1 MTDVAD
7 TPPARRAS
15 IRFHPQRD
23 RLLAEAHAR
32 PSTPLKAPALACR
45 IAAMSG
51 EAGAE
56 MDRAHMALLC
66 RRFGQ
71 PEPGPGARWSVL
83 DAGGWR
89 LRWERHTEFSTW
101 SFYCPAA
108 QEEASRFAATALSLV
123 PQDWLAALPGEA
135 LAAVHVALVTATP
148 DLRALMAED
157 WVGVSVAG
165 GAAQVHTD
173 FRPGADGFT
182 RFLIVQ
188 PEPDAM
194 LAGRILQQ
202 LFEIETYRLVALL
215 AFPLATEAGQKL
227 ARLEAE
233 AAIAAQQVA
242 GEGGIDAD
250 RTLLTGLA
258 RLAGEA
264 EALAARTSFRF
275 GAARAY
281 HGLVLERIAQLREA
295 RLEGR
300 PTIAEFME
308 RRLAPAMR
316 TCAAVAERQQA
327 VSDRIARTAQML
339 NTRVEVAAE
348 VTNAGL
354 LASMDR
360 RAHLQLR
367 LQETVEGLSVVA
379 IAYYGVGLIGF
390 LLKGME
396 AVWPGFDAAIATAVA
411 APAVALA
418 VWVAIRR
425 MRERLSKESGFPT
438 DKAISFW

>member
-1 MTDVAD
+1 MTEH
-7 TPPARRAS
+7 TPGGMRAS
-15 IRFHPQRD
+15 IRFHPQRN

-51 EAGAE
+51 EGGAE
-56 MDRAHMALLC
+56 MDRAHMAALC

-101 SFYCPAA
+101 TFYRPAEA
-108 QEEASRFAATALSLV
+108 DEASRFGATALSLV

-135 LAAVHVALVTATP
+135 LAAAHVALVGETP
-148 DLRALMAED
+148 EMRTLMADD

-173 FRPGADGFT
+173 FRPGPDGFT

-188 PEPDAM
+188 PEPDAT

-215 AFPLATEAGQKL
+215 AFPLATEVGQEL
-227 ARLEAE
+227 SRLEAE

-242 GEGGIDAD
+242 GEGGIEAD
-250 RTLLTGLA
+250 RALLTGLA

-264 EALAARTSFRF
+264 EALSARTSFRF

-281 HGLVLERIAQLREA
+281 HGLVLERIAQLRET

-300 PTIAEFME
+300 PTIGEFME

-316 TCAAVAERQQA
+316 TCASVAERQQA

-367 LQETVEGLSVVA
+367 LQETVEGLSVMA

-390 LLKGME
+390 LLKGLT
-396 AVWPGFDAAIATAVA
+396 ALWPGFNPDL
-411 APAVALA
+411 AVALIAPVVVIA
-418 VWVAIRR
+418 VWLAVRR
-425 MRERLSKESGFPT
+425 MRERLSKESGLPA
-438 DKAISFW
+438 DKVLPFW